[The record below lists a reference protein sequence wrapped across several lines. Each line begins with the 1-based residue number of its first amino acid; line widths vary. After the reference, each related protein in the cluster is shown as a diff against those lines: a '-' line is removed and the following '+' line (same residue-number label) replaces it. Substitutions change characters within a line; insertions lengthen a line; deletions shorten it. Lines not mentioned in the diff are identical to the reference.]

1 MKPFKMWQEFKVLIL
16 TSVGRKRKKDTSTNS
31 TDKREPRRHSSC
43 PPNQENRENSRL
55 KNHKP
60 GKSTVRSTSS
70 GRLLLSDDE
79 QLIESQEEIMTDQ
92 ASPEADALADLNHA
106 AARHRIAIRPNNR
119 RGPSRLAAN
128 GAPCSSDGT
137 PSPLD
142 SPTTE
147 EKSKK
152 SLTRS
157 ASMSSLDF
165 IQIQEECTALL
176 KTKSHS
182 FKALPALFL
191 MDNDVKYESGT
202 NIGPNVIM
210 VRTLPAMKMSLPESI
225 VTPTNQDGSGYPVIA
240 ANTYDTPGVSE
251 EQQEKFRLSIANWC
265 LANEGLRKSI
275 QSLQQPPPMS
285 LCLSSE
291 SLASICSGLQA
302 LDSGVADIS
311 EEIDNNTT
319 DYQII
324 KMDESLVEMMD
335 DQETDSSAASS
346 SSTHEEDEIENATE
360 VNDNK
365 DHCQKNN
372 DESDDDKQVE
382 VQVLEVDEEVIK
394 QILEEAEDCDD
405 GLMNVNVKERRQCL
419 MQMINTQV
427 IKKVGQ
433 KATLSRMAAKNAAVV
448 KMAVKNLNNFQR
460 ISESSSNDQE
470 TNTGNGNE
478 QNNLETAS
486 IIAIEAS
493 SKVKLLMAKFDNQ

>member
-1 MKPFKMWQEFKVLIL
+1 M
-16 TSVGRKRKKDTSTNS
+16 GKKKGFVKT
-31 TDKREPRRHSSC
+31 C
-43 PPNQENRENSRL
+43 
-55 KNHKP
+55 
-60 GKSTVRSTSS
+60 
-70 GRLLLSDDE
+70 DE
-79 QLIESQEEIMTDQ
+79 L
-92 ASPEADALADLNHA
+92 
-106 AARHRIAIRPNNR
+106 
-119 RGPSRLAAN
+119 
-128 GAPCSSDGT
+128 
-137 PSPLD
+137 
-142 SPTTE
+142 
-147 EKSKK
+147 
-152 SLTRS
+152 
-157 ASMSSLDF
+157 
-165 IQIQEECTALL
+165 
-176 KTKSHS
+176 
-182 FKALPALFL
+182 
-191 MDNDVKYESGT
+191 VK
-202 NIGPNVIM
+202 
-210 VRTLPAMKMSLPESI
+210 
-225 VTPTNQDGSGYPVIA
+225 
-240 ANTYDTPGVSE
+240 
-251 EQQEKFRLSIANWC
+251 
-265 LANEGLRKSI
+265 
-275 QSLQQPPPMS
+275 
-285 LCLSSE
+285 
-291 SLASICSGLQA
+291 
-302 LDSGVADIS
+302 
-311 EEIDNNTT
+311 
-319 DYQII
+319 
-324 KMDESLVEMMD
+324 SLVEMMD

-470 TNTGNGNE
+470 IPNSVNGNE

>member
-1 MKPFKMWQEFKVLIL
+1 MWQEFKVLIL
-16 TSVGRKRKKDTSTNS
+16 TSVGRKRKKDTSSNKDS
-31 TDKREPRRHSSC
+31 KDKRKPRRHSC
-43 PPNQENRENSRL
+43 PPNEKENRENSR
-55 KNHKP
+55 K
-60 GKSTVRSTSS
+60 KSEKSSTIRSTSS
-70 GRLLLSDDE
+70 GELIEDNE
-79 QLIESQEEIMTDQ
+79 QLIESEEGNMTENP
-92 ASPEADALADLNHA
+92 SPEGDALTDLNHA

-119 RGPSRLAAN
+119 RGPIRAAN

-137 PSPLD
+137 PSPMD
-142 SPTTE
+142 SPSTE

-152 SLTRS
+152 SMTRS

-191 MDNDVKYESGT
+191 LDDNVKHESNFGS
-202 NIGPNVIM
+202 NIIM
-210 VRTLPAMKMSLPESI
+210 VRTLPPMKMSIPESVI
-225 VTPTNQDGSGYPVIA
+225 TPANPMITDTENSAPKSPIA
-240 ANTYDTPGVSE
+240 SV
-251 EQQEKFRLSIANWC
+251 EQQEKFKLSIANWC

-311 EEIDNNTT
+311 EDLDDNVVEDCKDCNIEKK
-319 DYQII
+319 DV
-324 KMDESLVEMMD
+324 DENSVEMMD
-335 DQETDSSAASS
+335 DQETDSAAST
-346 SSTHEEDEIENATE
+346 SSTHEEDDIEVPEA
-360 VNDNK
+360 NDNIE
-365 DHCQKNN
+365 DQKSTGEIDNN
-372 DESDDDKQVE
+372 TTNEDDDKQEVE

-394 QILEEAEDCDD
+394 QILEEEGDD

-448 KMAVKNLNNFQR
+448 KMAVKNLNNFNK
-460 ISESSSNDQE
+460 ITENSDIE
-470 TNTGNGNE
+470 TDHE
-478 QNNLETAS
+478 RNNLETAS

-493 SKVKLLMAKFDNQ
+493 SKVKLMVSKFDNQ

>member
-16 TSVGRKRKKDTSTNS
+16 TSVGRKRKKTTSNKESNDDRQT
-31 TDKREPRRHSSC
+31 RRHHSC
-43 PPNQENRENSRL
+43 PPNDNQQ
-55 KNHKP
+55 KQ
-60 GKSTVRSTSS
+60 KSAKKETSIRSSSS
-70 GRLLLSDDE
+70 GLLINAYDE
-79 QLIESQEEIMTDQ
+79 EHLIESQQEIMTDK
-92 ASPEADALADLNHA
+92 ASPEGDTLTDLNHA

-119 RGPSRLAAN
+119 RGPSRLN
-128 GAPCSSDGT
+128 GAPCSSEGT

-147 EKSKK
+147 EKNGKK

-191 MDNDVKYESGT
+191 LDNDVKYES
-202 NIGPNVIM
+202 NFGPNVIM
-210 VRTLPAMKMSLPESI
+210 VRTLPPMKMSLTESI
-225 VTPTNQDGSGYPVIA
+225 VAPPTEISTSLVPKSP
-240 ANTYDTPGVSE
+240 TTSE

-285 LCLSSE
+285 LCISSE

-311 EEIDNNTT
+311 EDLDPEADDEKIID
-319 DYQII
+319 
-324 KMDESLVEMMD
+324 EMMD
-335 DQETDSSAASS
+335 DQETSSDSAASS
-346 SSTHEEDEIENATE
+346 SSTHEEDEIEATE
-360 VNDNK
+360 TVDVN
-365 DHCQKNN
+365 HFQKNIGEN
-372 DESDDDKQVE
+372 DDDSKQVE
-382 VQVLEVDEEVIK
+382 VQVVEVDEDVIN
-394 QILEEAEDCDD
+394 QILEEESDD

-433 KATLSRMAAKNAAVV
+433 KATMSRMAAKNAAVV
-448 KMAVKNLNNFQR
+448 KMAVKNLNNNFNK
-460 ISESSSNDQE
+460 ISEP
-470 TNTGNGNE
+470 TGDDNIE
-478 QNNLETAS
+478 ASTDHETAS
-486 IIAIEAS
+486 ILAIEAS
-493 SKVKLLMAKFDNQ
+493 SKVKLMVSKFDNQ